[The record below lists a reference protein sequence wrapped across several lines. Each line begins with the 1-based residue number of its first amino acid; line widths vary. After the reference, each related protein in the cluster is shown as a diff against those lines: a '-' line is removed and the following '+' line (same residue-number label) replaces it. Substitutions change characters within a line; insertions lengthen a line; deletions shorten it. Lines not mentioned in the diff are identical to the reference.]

1 MKTKVKLQK
10 NKTIRHR
17 GKYASLSLSLQLS
30 LSLFVFC
37 DCEFVYDMFV
47 SFLNLFSDLSARLEI
62 ILFSALEE
70 VIILKK

>member
-30 LSLFVFC
+30 LFVLC
-37 DCEFVYDMFV
+37 ACEFVYDMFV
-47 SFLNLFSDLSARLEI
+47 SFLNLFSDLFARLEI